1 MKRPKI
7 EDFKTEYKHGS
18 AESSS
23 IIKQYSKAQDL
34 YINYLEQL
42 ELTAVSQQ
50 RELFEIIADRLLSEL
65 GAELHRVDK
74 KDLIRIISNCD

>member
-1 MKRPKI
+1 MERPKI
-7 EDFKTEYKHGS
+7 EDFKTEYKHGF

-42 ELTAVSQQ
+42 ELTAVVQVCDNCKTPTIKGN
-50 RELFEIIADRLLSEL
+50 LCHPCKVDPDLSNE
-65 GAELHRVDK
+65 
-74 KDLIRIISNCD
+74 